1 MKIFAVTSSWC
12 FFVDVCGFHG
22 GLGETEIG
30 AESDS
35 AGPFCVPE
43 EIATASRLFTPT
55 QSMTVS
61 SVTAL
66 RRLRTGGMQLEK
78 RENVAL
84 NQQEGKQTSANF
96 FASFD
101 GLDEKEKERSK
112 STRVTQ
118 QGGPKSRAVQPS
130 GLVIDLLVAID
141 WGPGEKVALPFSITA
156 LHWMALF
163 LAQSGWSVTVFY
175 LVH

>member
-61 SVTAL
+61 SVTTYSPPQAPN
-66 RRLRTGGMQLEK
+66 RWNAT
-78 RENVAL
+78 REA
-84 NQQEGKQTSANF
+84 
-96 FASFD
+96 
-101 GLDEKEKERSK
+101 
-112 STRVTQ
+112 
-118 QGGPKSRAVQPS
+118 
-130 GLVIDLLVAID
+130 
-141 WGPGEKVALPFSITA
+141 
-156 LHWMALF
+156 
-163 LAQSGWSVTVFY
+163 
-175 LVH
+175 